1 MVFAKRFGESAN
13 LSNKIVNNLKE
24 KLLQIAE
31 GYRTGPCFKTANN
44 KTLFHKGE
52 RCSGGKKSKIRVTI
66 MLSIKMMGEKKKPR
80 KTWKLSNSWYF
91 KVLLI

>member
-52 RCSGGKKSKIRVTI
+52 RCSGGKKSKMCDNYAQYKNDGR
-66 MLSIKMMGEKKKPR
+66 KEKAPKD
-80 KTWKLSNSWYF
+80 LEA
-91 KVLLI
+91 L